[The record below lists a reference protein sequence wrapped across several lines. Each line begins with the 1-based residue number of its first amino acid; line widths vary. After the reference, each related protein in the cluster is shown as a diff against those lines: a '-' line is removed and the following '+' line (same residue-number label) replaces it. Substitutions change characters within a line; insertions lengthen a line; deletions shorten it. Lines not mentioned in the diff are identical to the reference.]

1 MSRNLVELVESY
13 RQVVSQFGPFRFGVN
28 VSEVE
33 KSNPELVW
41 TLAEFEDTEFGR
53 TVLISGRRDEY
64 HVFDYAL
71 ASKPY
76 ASSESMKVISEVVW
90 FLCEKCGAGEISDPD
105 KCLECKG
112 NGTVYIDVEE
122 LANADV
128 ELSESSIWAR
138 RQAD

>member
-1 MSRNLVELVESY
+1 MHRDLVGLVQRY
-13 RQVVSQFGPFRFGVN
+13 RDVTTEYGPFRFGV
-28 VSEVE
+28 SEKE
-33 KSNPELVW
+33 IQDSPADLVW
-41 TLAEFEDTEFGR
+41 TLTEQEDGEFGK
-53 TVLISGRRDEY
+53 TVLASGRRDGET
-64 HVFDYAL
+64 VLDYAL
-71 ASKPY
+71 GTHPVDSFAAPIL
-76 ASSESMKVISEVVW
+76 VSEVVW

-105 KCLECKG
+105 NCLDCKG